1 MGIVNKRMSSR
12 AEKRKKRVSG
22 AKKERKFLV
31 LIMRMICMINMD
43 KNMMHIMVM
52 SRMHIMVIDNGE
64 DIIKMI
70 IIIMKRMD
78 IMRKEGSNNKHH
90 QNNKEMVEGIVPNV
104 VVAKVKDRMER
115 ENIIRDG
122 MGKQRVPRMEQP
134 KVEKFGHKKVSN
146 RIR

>member
-1 MGIVNKRMSSR
+1 MTIDD
-12 AEKRKKRVSG
+12 
-22 AKKERKFLV
+22 
-31 LIMRMICMINMD
+31 IM
-43 KNMMHIMVM
+43 
-52 SRMHIMVIDNGE
+52 
-64 DIIKMI
+64 KMI

-78 IMRKEGSNNKHH
+78 IMRKSNNHH
-90 QNNKEMVEGIVPNV
+90 QNNNKEMVEGIVSNV
-104 VVAKVKDRMER
+104 DVAKVKDRMER

>member
-31 LIMRMICMINMD
+31 LIMRMICMMNMD

-122 MGKQRVPRMEQP
+122 MGKQRVPNGTAKSG
-134 KVEKFGHKKVSN
+134 KVWAQ
-146 RIR
+146 

>member
-1 MGIVNKRMSSR
+1 
-12 AEKRKKRVSG
+12 
-22 AKKERKFLV
+22 
-31 LIMRMICMINMD
+31 
-43 KNMMHIMVM
+43 
-52 SRMHIMVIDNGE
+52 MVIDNGE
-64 DIIKMI
+64 DIMK

-90 QNNKEMVEGIVPNV
+90 QNNKEMVEGIVSNV
-104 VVAKVKDRMER
+104 DVAKVKDRMER

-122 MGKQRVPRMEQP
+122 MDKQRVPRMEQP